1 MPCIAGM
8 RDFSD
13 TGMLDIFVDEARMR
27 RRESMIGAWRRTPG
41 DGQAFLRV
49 AAHAD
54 ILACPS
60 PLSPSPSMTNAD
72 PHELQKFSEL
82 AHRWWDPRAEFK
94 PLHEL
99 NPLRL
104 GWIDSQARIAG
115 KRVLD
120 IGCGGGILTESMAN
134 LGAQVK
140 GIDLS
145 TQALGVADLHGLETG
160 VAVEYEEIAAE
171 ALAAREPGT
180 YDVVTCMEMLE
191 HVPDPAAIVEA
202 CAMLVKPGG
211 WVFFSTLNRNLKA
224 YLFAVVGAEYVA
236 RMLPRGTHD
245 YARFIR
251 PAELAGFARRAHLQP
266 SEFKGI
272 TYHPIGKQFALS
284 GDTSINYMLSCRR
297 EA

>member
-1 MPCIAGM
+1 
-8 RDFSD
+8 
-13 TGMLDIFVDEARMR
+13 
-27 RRESMIGAWRRTPG
+27 
-41 DGQAFLRV
+41 
-49 AAHAD
+49 
-54 ILACPS
+54 
-60 PLSPSPSMTNAD
+60 MTNAD

-94 PLHEL
+94 PLHDL

-104 GWIDSQARIAG
+104 GWIDSHASLAG

-120 IGCGGGILTESMAN
+120 IGCGGGILSESMAK
-134 LGAQVK
+134 LGANVK

-145 TQALGVADLHGLETG
+145 TEALGVADLHSLETG
-160 VAVEYEEIAAE
+160 VATVEYEEIAAE
-171 ALAAREPGT
+171 AIAAREPGT

-202 CAMLVKPGG
+202 CKTLVKPGG
-211 WVFFSTLNRNLKA
+211 WVFFSTLNRNAKA
-224 YLFAVVGAEYVA
+224 YLFAVVGAEYIA

-251 PAELAGFARRAHLQP
+251 PAELARFARQGGLQAT
-266 SEFKGI
+266 EFKGI
-272 TYHPIGKQFALS
+272 TYHPIGKHFALS
-284 GDTSINYMLSCRR
+284 DDTSINYMLACRR